1 MREPGYK
8 LRSVGIR
15 EKIEKKEIK
24 KNVIVETPK
33 KKYKQKIRKKRYP
46 QELVFSVVELF
57 CRTKLMDG
65 EKIINNSDEFIAKKL
80 GVKKGVVGWI
90 LTEYLNEK
98 WDKVSKKNEGLVIK
112 E

>member
-1 MREPGYK
+1 
-8 LRSVGIR
+8 
-15 EKIEKKEIK
+15 
-24 KNVIVETPK
+24 
-33 KKYKQKIRKKRYP
+33 
-46 QELVFSVVELF
+46 
-57 CRTKLMDG
+57 MDG

-80 GVKKGVVGWI
+80 GLKKGVVGWI